1 LRPLAG
7 VRWLVPSVI
16 ISLSTA
22 WSPATASDIR
32 SNAVPLSLVE
42 PIKPLP
48 LRANE
53 DRLRASLGRQLFKDV
68 RLSANNRVSCSSC
81 HTLMGDYFA
90 RRGNPTE
97 ADLGRYAVT
106 KEAGDQHVF
115 KVPSLRNV
123 ALTAPYFQDGST
135 QTLDAAVDVMF
146 MYQLSRVATKEDKLA
161 IIGFLNTLTGDVPDA
176 P

>member
-1 LRPLAG
+1 MSLSDSAMRFRSALRPLAG

-53 DRLRASLGRQLFKDV
+53 DRRRASLGRQLFKYV
-68 RLSANNRVSCSSC
+68 R
-81 HTLMGDYFA
+81 
-90 RRGNPTE
+90 P
-97 ADLGRYAVT
+97 
-106 KEAGDQHVF
+106 
-115 KVPSLRNV
+115 
-123 ALTAPYFQDGST
+123 
-135 QTLDAAVDVMF
+135 VDVMF